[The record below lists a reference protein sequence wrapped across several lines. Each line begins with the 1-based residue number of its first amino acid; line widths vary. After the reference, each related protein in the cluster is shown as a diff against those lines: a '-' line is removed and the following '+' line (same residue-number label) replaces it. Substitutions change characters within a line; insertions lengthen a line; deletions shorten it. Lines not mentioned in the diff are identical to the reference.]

1 VGSIDYSNQFEKITG
16 LLNIDLIL
24 KRKIITTSI
33 VLYFCR
39 FNVKYLIPPPC
50 P

>member
-1 VGSIDYSNQFEKITG
+1 MGSIDDSNQFEKITG

-24 KRKIITTSI
+24 KRKIITTSV
-33 VLYFCR
+33 VLYFYR